1 MVPLLKLSK
10 EYVKKTSWYT
20 QGYID
25 SSNITTK
32 KPMLALNTKIRCRV
46 LIKRLQRGYN
56 NTSTAYCISP
66 TINKNDK
73 TLNIPITTNLVV

>member
-1 MVPLLKLSK
+1 
-10 EYVKKTSWYT
+10 
-20 QGYID
+20 
-25 SSNITTK
+25 
-32 KPMLALNTKIRCRV
+32 MLALNTKIRCRV

-73 TLNIPITTNLVV
+73 TINIPIITNLVVLTFV